1 MSISPDVFRTG
12 KRYRLINYGDS
23 YEFII
28 EKFIGH
34 KDYKL
39 KDLHTLEIYYFRD
52 LIRYGK
58 GGDYFLE
65 EIEVYS

>member
-23 YEFII
+23 YEFVI
-28 EKFIGH
+28 EQFIGNN
-34 KDYKL
+34 DYKL
-39 KDLHTLEIYYFRD
+39 KDLHTLETYYFRD
-52 LIRYGK
+52 LVRYGM

-65 EIEVYS
+65 EIEVYT